1 MASPPHK
8 QKSGPTVSQK
18 PTDIGKLKGTEES
31 RADAQKVRAPPP
43 PPVPRE
49 LSAKKAEDGLVELAD
64 VDIQIVRN
72 PEEPKEGE
80 DGKRPSSQPPREL
93 TPITYFGRFGILGRI
108 AFGGMAEIFLAREE
122 AQAGASRLLV
132 VKRILPHV
140 ADDENFTKMFLDEA
154 RLAMQL
160 SHPNICHIYEFG
172 QLEGAY
178 FIAMEWINGVQL
190 GKLIRRARSEGGLPP
205 QVAVRVISRI
215 AEALHYAHRAKD
227 QLGRPLGI
235 VHRDVSPHNIMVSYD
250 GNVKLLDFGI
260 AKAASHN
267 TKTQAGVIKGKFS
280 YMSPQQCLGQSID
293 GRADVFALGVVLWE
307 SLTGKPLY
315 HRKTEYETMRAVI
328 EEAAPPLQSVR
339 EGLPPRLNEIVQKAL
354 AKSENDRYPTAGAL
368 QEDLERW
375 LSEEH
380 HVVNAAKIGE
390 YMEQLYED
398 EIKRGPLV
406 DSTPFGMSLNQRP
419 GTPISGSG
427 AMYGMG
433 SRSGASG
440 EVMPP
445 KRSATVPILSAI
457 IVLLLAAG
465 GAYAFMQSREEPEAP
480 EQPVAAAEPQTQP
493 APNHAAGPAEP
504 TEPAEEESA
513 EPAVGALVIRSRP
526 TGATIRIDDREL
538 TETTPTILTEIP
550 AGSHQISISANGY
563 ETWREEID
571 VVADDRTNVNAVLE
585 RVRRPTG
592 PATPPGRLSINT
604 RPWSKVYVGGRQLG
618 TTPIGGATVPSGTLR
633 LRLVDRDGNT
643 HYRSVQV
650 PAGDEARAFFDL
662 SE

>member
-8 QKSGPTVSQK
+8 SDSHPTVSQK
-18 PTDIGKLKGTEES
+18 PTDIGKLKGSDES
-31 RADAQKVRAPPP
+31 RADIKKVRAPPP

-49 LSAKKAEDGLVELAD
+49 LSAQKAEDGLVELRDA
-64 VDIQIVRN
+64 DIQIVRN
-72 PEEPKEGE
+72 PEEPKETE
-80 DGKRPSSQPPREL
+80 EVKRQSSRPPREL

-108 AFGGMAEIFLAREE
+108 AYGGMAEIFLAREE

-140 ADDENFTKMFLDEA
+140 ADDENFTRMFLDEA

-172 QLEGAY
+172 QLEGSY

-190 GKLIRRARSEGGLPP
+190 GKLIRRARGEGGLPP
-205 QVAVRVISRI
+205 QIAVRVIARI

-260 AKAASHN
+260 AKATSHSS
-267 TKTQAGVIKGKFS
+267 KTQAGVIKGKFS

-293 GRADVFALGVVLWE
+293 GRADVFALGVCLWE
-307 SLTGKPLY
+307 TLTGKPLF

-328 EEAAPPLQSVR
+328 EEAAPPIQRVR
-339 EGLPPRLNEIVQKAL
+339 EGLPPRLDEIVQKAL
-354 AKSENDRYPTAGAL
+354 AKDDAERYESAGAF

-390 YMEQLYED
+390 HMEALYED

-419 GTPISGSG
+419 GTPSGAA
-427 AMYGMG
+427 AMYGTG

-440 EVMPP
+440 EVMPLKKSP
-445 KRSATVPILSAI
+445 AVPILSAI
-457 IVLLLAAG
+457 IVLLLAAA
-465 GAYAFMQSREEPEAP
+465 GAYALLQSSEPPEARP
-480 EQPVAAAEPQTQP
+480 TQPVAAAEPRDQP
-493 APNHAAGPAEP
+493 VPEPPVPAAGEP
-504 TEPAEEESA
+504 GEERA
-513 EPAVGALVIRSRP
+513 EPALGALVIRSRP

-538 TETTPTILTEIP
+538 AETTPTILTEFP
-550 AGSHQISISANGY
+550 AGPHRISISASGY
-563 ETWREEID
+563 ETWRDEID
-571 VVADDRTNVNAVLE
+571 VVANDRTNVNAQLT
-585 RVRRPTG
+585 RVRRAQG

-618 TTPIGGATVPSGTLR
+618 TTPIGGASVPSGTLR

-662 SE
+662 AE